1 MKFPNLKKIIAPNA
15 ALSVILVV
23 LYLFTWAMN
32 YVSFPDYN
40 NYDGAVARITD
51 MNKTSSLLI
60 ILIITAINL
69 LLIDRFN
76 YKFNI
81 IRTKTFLPLFIYALL
96 ITSWR
101 ESHLLVFSHIS
112 LSIIIISL
120 MSFFDMYRN
129 KMAAEQAFIGS
140 LLIGALSLFNPVYLL
155 LIIIVW
161 LGFVLLNC
169 LSIRNFLASLM
180 GITIPWI
187 FYLSF
192 HIFTAREIHIFRH
205 LTVDFT
211 PDLIFT
217 QDELH
222 VRIYVVSILL
232 ILIAGLVNLYRT
244 SFNDSVQTRRY
255 LNYLV
260 MLLLMVLIP
269 TLLLSNNIL
278 SFLPLI
284 AFGYAMLLSHPFSLQ
299 KSKWQTIL
307 FFIFFAVNA
316 AYLFYNFTLALQ

>member
-1 MKFPNLKKIIAPNA
+1 
-15 ALSVILVV
+15 
-23 LYLFTWAMN
+23 
-32 YVSFPDYN
+32 
-40 NYDGAVARITD
+40 VARITD
-51 MNKTSSLLI
+51 LNKTSSLVI
-60 ILIITAINL
+60 ILVITAINL

-101 ESHLLVFSHIS
+101 ESHLLVFSHFS

-120 MSFFDMYRN
+120 MYFFDMYRN
-129 KMAAEQAFIGS
+129 KLAVEQAFIGS
-140 LLIGALSLFNPVYLL
+140 FLIGVLSLFNPVYLL
-155 LIIIVW
+155 IILIVW
-161 LGFVLLNC
+161 LGFVVLNC
-169 LSIRNFLASLM
+169 LSLRNFLASLM
-180 GITIPWI
+180 GLAIPWI

-192 HIFTAREIHIFRH
+192 HIFTNREIDIFRH

-222 VRIYVVSILL
+222 VRIYVVSILV
-232 ILIAGLVNLYRT
+232 ILVAGLVNLFRT

-307 FFIFFAVNA
+307 FFIFCAVNA
-316 AYLFYNFTLALQ
+316 AYHFYNFILALQ